1 VTPAETRQ
9 PAKISTDFDARRFT
23 LAGALAMWGNHGG
36 TGPQPPDARRAA
48 SYAIGLID
56 AMTAE
61 LSEIREQ
68 LLTEIS
74 ASDAAAAG
82 AT

>member
-1 VTPAETRQ
+1 VTPAETSQ
-9 PAKISTDFDARRFT
+9 PAEISVDFDARRFT
-23 LAGALAMWGNHGG
+23 LAGALAIWGKRDG

-48 SYAIGLID
+48 SYAVGLID

-61 LSEIREQ
+61 LSEIRDQ
-68 LLTEIS
+68 LMTEIS

>member
-1 VTPAETRQ
+1 VTPAETSQ
-9 PAKISTDFDARRFT
+9 PAEISVDFDARRFT
-23 LAGALAMWGNHGG
+23 LAGALAMWGKHGG
-36 TGPQPPDARRAA
+36 AEPRPPDARRAA
-48 SYAIGLID
+48 SYAVGLID

-61 LSEIREQ
+61 LSEIRER
-68 LLTEIS
+68 LMTEIT